1 MKNQHLKR
9 VFALILSCVLLSS
22 AFLFTGCSDTKEG
35 GVLNLYTWAGMFP
48 QEILDGFEDATGITV
63 NYVSFDT
70 DETMLQKLQAANGG
84 DYDLIIAD
92 DYIIE
97 VAIKEGLVQ
106 KLDKKKLPSIGNVN
120 PLYQG
125 QFFDPTDEYT
135 VPFGAGVQTIVYNPA
150 KVNVEITGYA
160 DLWNPALKGK
170 LGIISNYR
178 VINGMALKTFGYSY
192 NTTDVKEINK
202 AGARLT
208 ELAPNIR
215 LIKDDN
221 IQDDLLTGEIDAA
234 IMYTS
239 QVTLAKMTDP
249 SLEIV
254 FPKEGIGFGIMGM
267 FIPSAAPNS
276 SAAYKFIEYVLD
288 PARGADC
295 FEWLGY
301 YCTFAA
307 SEEHIS
313 EEYRTF
319 LTLPTEF
326 KKEDMEMIQNVTPEA
341 DQAHL
346 GNWNMF
352 RAKCK

>member
-1 MKNQHLKR
+1 MKKQHFKR
-9 VFALILSCVLLSS
+9 ILALVLTALLLSS
-22 AFLFTGCSDTKEG
+22 ALILTGCGEKGDRT
-35 GVLNLYTWAGMFP
+35 LNLFTWAGMFP
-48 QEILDGFEDATGITV
+48 DELLRDFEKETGITV
-63 NYVSFDT
+63 NYISFDT
-70 DETMLQKLQAANGG
+70 DETMLQKLQVAEGG

-106 KLDKKKLPSIGNVN
+106 KLNKKKLPSIDNVN

-125 QFFDPTDEYT
+125 QFYDPTDEYT

-150 KVNVEITGYA
+150 KVDIDITGYA
-160 DLWNPALKGK
+160 DLWDPALKGK
-170 LGIISNYR
+170 VGIISNYR

-192 NTTDVKEINK
+192 NTTDIYEINR

-221 IQDDLLTGEIDAA
+221 IQDDLLSGEIDAA

-267 FIPSAAPNS
+267 FVPVNAPDS
-276 SAAYKFIEYVLD
+276 SAAHEFIEYVLD
-288 PARGADC
+288 PERGATC

-313 EEYRTF
+313 EDFRSF
-319 LTLPTEF
+319 LTLPDEF
-326 KKEDMEMIQNVTPEA
+326 NKEDMEMIQNVTAEA
-341 DQAHL
+341 EQAHL
-346 GNWNMF
+346 TNWTMF
-352 RAKCK
+352 RSKCK